1 MLRKA
6 LVLCAAIVVSSAVA
20 QSPRSL
26 ARPAIDRSLAYLE
39 SQQDAA
45 SGGWVTSPDRP
56 DLPAITGM
64 VLDGM
69 LMDPRIDQN
78 HPAARAAIGYILS
91 MRKPDG
97 TIHDGSLPSYNTAI
111 CLSALSRVNSCDA
124 AEAIRGGQSAIRAMQ
139 WQSTVGPNAQDYNET
154 VEEDHPFYGGV
165 GYGSHSRPDLSN
177 LGFALQA
184 MHDTGV
190 SSEDEAFERALKFLA
205 RTQMLDEA
213 NDMPYAD
220 GTRQG
225 GFIYATTPDAQS
237 VDSRPGQSQ
246 AGDFEELMPDGT
258 RVSRLRAYGSMT
270 YVGFKS
276 LIYADLSPEDPR
288 VQAAL
293 GWIER
298 NWTLD
303 ENPGMGS
310 EGQYYYYAVMA
321 RALDALGRDTI
332 EVRDADGKTRT
343 VRWRDELIAKL
354 ISLQNADGSFRVIDD
369 RWMENNPVLITAY
382 SLIALEI
389 AGR

>member
-1 MLRKA
+1 MYFR
-6 LVLCAAIVVSSAVA
+6 SAVLFA
-20 QSPRSL
+20 SLLAATACASPRTQ
-26 ARPAIDRSLAYLE
+26 ARPAIDAAIDYLLT
-39 SQQDAA
+39 QQDPDT
-45 SGGWVTSPDRP
+45 GGWVTSPDKP
-56 DLPAITGM
+56 DLPAITGL

-78 HPAARAAIGYILS
+78 NPAARRAINYIIS

-97 TIHDGSLPSYNTAI
+97 TIHDGTLPSYNTAI
-111 CLSALSRVNSCDA
+111 CLSALSHVNTCDA
-124 AEAIRGGQSAIRAMQ
+124 ADAITAGQSAIRAMQ
-139 WQSTVGPNAQDYNET
+139 WQSTVAPNAQDYNES
-154 VEEDHPFYGGV
+154 VDEDHPYFGGV

-190 SSEDEAFERALKFLA
+190 STEDEAFQRALTFLA
-205 RTQMLDEA
+205 RTQMLDQV

-246 AGDFEELMPDGT
+246 AGSIEELMPDGT

-276 LIYADLSPEDPR
+276 LIYADLAPEDPR

-303 ENPGMGS
+303 ENPGMGG

-321 RALDALGRDTI
+321 RALDALGRDTL
-332 EVRDADGKTRT
+332 EVRDSEGRTRT

-354 ISLQNADGSFRVIDD
+354 TALQNPDGSFRVIDD

-382 SLIALEI
+382 ALIALEI

>member
-1 MLRKA
+1 MHLRTA
-6 LVLCAAIVVSSAVA
+6 VLFASLLSVAAVA
-20 QSPRSL
+20 SPRSE
-26 ARPAIDRSLAYLE
+26 ARPAIDGAVAYLM
-39 SQQDAA
+39 SQQNADT
-45 SGGWVTSPDRP
+45 GGWLTSPDKP
-56 DLPAITGM
+56 DLPAITGL
-64 VLDGM
+64 VLDGL

-78 HPAARAAIGYILS
+78 NPAARRAIAYIIS

-111 CLSALSRVNSCDA
+111 CLSALSHVNTCDA
-124 AEAIRGGQSAIRAMQ
+124 ADAIAAGQSAIRAMQ
-139 WQSTVGPNAQDYNET
+139 WQSTVAPNAQDYNES
-154 VEEDHPFYGGV
+154 VDENHPFFGGI
-165 GYGSHSRPDLSN
+165 GYGNHSRPDLSN

-190 SSEDEAFERALKFLA
+190 SSEDEAFQRALAFLA
-205 RTQMLDEA
+205 RTQMLDQT

-220 GTRQG
+220 GTHQG
-225 GFIYATTPDAQS
+225 GFIYATSPDGQS

-246 AGDFEELMPDGT
+246 AGEIEELMPDGT

-288 VQAAL
+288 VRAAL

-303 ENPGMGS
+303 ENPGMGG
-310 EGQYYYYAVMA
+310 EGQYYYYAAMA
-321 RALDALGRDTI
+321 RALDALGRDTL
-332 EVRDADGKTRT
+332 EVRDAGGHTRT

-354 ISLQNADGSFRVIDD
+354 ASLQNADGSFRVIDD

-382 SLIALEI
+382 ALIALEV